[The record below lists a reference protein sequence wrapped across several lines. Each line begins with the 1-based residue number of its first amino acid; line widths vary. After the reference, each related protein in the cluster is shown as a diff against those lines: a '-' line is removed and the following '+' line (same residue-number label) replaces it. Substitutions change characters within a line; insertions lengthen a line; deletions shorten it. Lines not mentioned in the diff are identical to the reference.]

1 MALSKID
8 VANMLTGA
16 TPVANGG
23 TALTS
28 GFVNGRTNN
37 QMAPLIVNGDM
48 AIAQRSHTT
57 VAQANDSNEGYA
69 TVDRFAVRYG
79 NSAGGTITTSRDT
92 TAPTGFGQ
100 SMKLNVTSADT
111 SVGSTHIVDLRQV
124 IEAQVIRNSGWNY
137 TSSSSY
143 LTLSFQIRSSK
154 TGTYCVYFQTN
165 DGTTYMYTAEYTIS
179 SADTWEQKVITVP
192 GNSNLTFNNDNGIGL
207 RVAWVLAVGT
217 DRDGTAG
224 SWTTGNAFGTSNQ
237 VNFLDSTD
245 NIAYITGVQLEVGQF
260 TSSTLP
266 AFQHESF
273 GDNLARCY
281 RYYQMPV
288 HNKDHQGNNEEY
300 GAFNT
305 GTYSADAYFRA
316 ARPLGVEMRANPT
329 LVSSSGTNYFF
340 ILSGVNDDI
349 NDLTLHND
357 SNFKT
362 VWVYNNDEASS
373 TAGQAGIL
381 MANNLSAYI
390 AFDAEL
396 E

>member
-8 VANMLTGA
+8 VANMVTGA
-16 TPVANGG
+16 VPVANGG

-37 QMAPLIVNGDM
+37 QMAPIIINGDM
-48 AIAQRSHTT
+48 AVAQRSSST
-57 VAQANDSNEGYA
+57 VAQADDSNEGYA
-69 TVDRFAVRYG
+69 TVDRFAIRFG

-92 TAPTGFGQ
+92 TTPTGFGQ
-100 SMKLNVTSADT
+100 SIKLNVTSADT

-207 RVAWVLAVGT
+207 RVAWVLAVGSG
-217 DRDGTAG
+217 RSGSAG
-224 SWTTGNAFGTSNQ
+224 SWTSGNAFGTSNQ

-245 NIAYITGVQLEVGQF
+245 NVAYVTGVQLEVGQF

-273 GDNLARCY
+273 ADNLARCQ
-281 RYYQMPV
+281 RYFQAFHPRGSGKAFGSTTAYLQVPFLKPMRSTPSYSQNAV
-288 HNKDHQGNNEEY
+288 FRITNNDTGEFTQSSAGGGFDQSDNHSGRLAGNNFSSLTDAQTIHAAPN
-300 GAFNT
+300 GNV
-305 GTYSADAYFRA
+305 SAHF
-316 ARPLGVEMRANPT
+316 E
-329 LVSSSGTNYFF
+329 S
-340 ILSGVNDDI
+340 
-349 NDLTLHND
+349 
-357 SNFKT
+357 
-362 VWVYNNDEASS
+362 
-373 TAGQAGIL
+373 
-381 MANNLSAYI
+381 
-390 AFDAEL
+390 EL

>member
-28 GFVNGRTNN
+28 GFVNGRAND
-37 QMAPLIVNGDM
+37 QGAPIIINGDM
-48 AIAQRSHTT
+48 AVAQRSHTT
-57 VAQANDSNEGYA
+57 VAQADGSNELYA
-69 TVDRFAVRYG
+69 TVDRFAVKFG
-79 NSAGGTITTSRDT
+79 NNAGGTITTSRDT

-100 SMKLNVTSADT
+100 SMKLNVTGADT
-111 SVGSTHIVDLRQV
+111 SVASTHIVELIQP
-124 IEAQVIRNSGWNY
+124 IEAQIMRNSGWNY

-154 TGTYCVYFQTN
+154 TGTYCVYLQTL
-165 DGTTYMYTAEYTIS
+165 DGTSYQYTQEYTIS
-179 SADTWEQKVITVP
+179 SADTWEQKVLTFP
-192 GNSNLTFNNDNGIGL
+192 GNSNLQFDNNNAVGF
-207 RVAWVLAVGT
+207 RVGWILAVGSG
-217 DRDGTAG
+217 RYGTAG
-224 SWTTGNAFGTSNQ
+224 SWTTSTAYGTSNN

-245 NIAYITGVQLEVGQF
+245 NVAYITGVQLEVGQF

-266 AFQHESF
+266 PFQHESF
-273 GDNLARCY
+273 GDNLARCQ
-281 RYYQMPV
+281 RYYQKPV
-288 HNKDHQGNNEEY
+288 YSKDHQGTTEEY
-300 GAFNT
+300 SAFNT
-305 GTYSADAYFRA
+305 GTYSADAYFRV

-340 ILSGVNDDI
+340 ILSGANDDI
-349 NDLTLHND
+349 NDVTLHND

-381 MANNLSAYI
+381 MANNTSAYI

>member
-8 VANMLTGA
+8 VANMLTGV

-23 TALTS
+23 TALSS
-28 GFVNGRTNN
+28 GFANGRTNN
-37 QMAPLIVNGDM
+37 QMAPIIVNGDM

-57 VAQANDSNEGYA
+57 VAQADDSNEGYA

-165 DGTTYMYTAEYTIS
+165 DGTAYMYTAEYTIS

-192 GNSNLTFNNDNGIGL
+192 GNSNLTFNNDNGVGL

-217 DRDGTAG
+217 DRDGTAD
-224 SWTTGNAFGTSNQ
+224 SWTSGNAFGTSNQ

-266 AFQHESF
+266 PFQHESF
-273 GDNLARCY
+273 GDNLARCQ
-281 RYYQMPV
+281 RYFQAPIYPNDHYGTSEQYQIF
-288 HNKDHQGNNEEY
+288 GC
-300 GAFNT
+300 
-305 GTYSADAYFRA
+305 GTYTASGYFRC
-316 ARPLGVEMRANPT
+316 ARPLPVEMRANPS
-329 LVSSSGTNYFF
+329 LISNSGSNYFF
-340 ILSGVNDDI
+340 IGSGANDYVD
-349 NDLTLHND
+349 DLTLFVD
-357 SNFKT
+357 SNYKT
-362 VWVYNNDEASS
+362 AFVYNNDEASG
-373 TAGQAGIL
+373 TAGQAGNL
-381 MANNLSAYI
+381 MGNNTAAY
-390 AFDAEL
+390 AYLDAEL

>member
-28 GFVNGRTNN
+28 GFANGRTND
-37 QMAPLIVNGDM
+37 QGSPLIINGDM
-48 AIAQRSHTT
+48 AVAQRSSST
-57 VAQANDSNEGYA
+57 VAQADDSNEGFA
-69 TVDRFAVRYG
+69 TVDRFMLKFG
-79 NSAGGTITTSRDT
+79 NNAGGTITTSRDT

-100 SMKLNVTSADT
+100 SVKLNVTSADT
-111 SVGSTHIVDLRQV
+111 SVAATHIVEFTQP

-143 LTLSFQIRSSK
+143 ITLSFQIRSSK
-154 TGTYCVYFQTN
+154 TGTYCVYFQTL
-165 DGTTYMYTAEYTIS
+165 DGTSYMYTAEYTIS

-192 GNSNLTFNNDNGIGL
+192 GNSNLQFDNDANVGF
-207 RVAWVLAVGT
+207 RVGFILAVGSS
-217 DRDGTAG
+217 RYGTAG
-224 SWTTGNAFGTSNQ
+224 SWTTGSAYGTSNN

-273 GDNLARCY
+273 GDNYRRCQ
-281 RYYQMPV
+281 RYCYQISGDGS
-288 HNKDHQGNNEEY
+288 NATDLTQI
-300 GAFNT
+300 T
-305 GTYSADAYFRA
+305 GTGGAGFGVFRF
-316 ARPLGVEMRANPT
+316 PVQMRASPSQT
-329 LVSSSGTNYFF
+329 DSGIT
-340 ILSGVNDDI
+340 SGNSVNIRVD
-349 NDLTLHND
+349 TGT
-357 SNFKT
+357 SNF
-362 VWVYNNDEASS
+362 
-373 TAGQAGIL
+373 IR
-381 MANNLSAYI
+381 
-390 AFDAEL
+390 FDAEL

>member
-28 GFVNGRTNN
+28 GFANGRTNN

-48 AIAQRSHTT
+48 AVAQRSDST
-57 VAQANDSNEGYA
+57 VAQADSSNEGFA
-69 TVDRFAVRYG
+69 TVDRFGLYFG

-100 SMKLNVTSADT
+100 SIKLDVTSADT
-111 SVGSTHIVDLRQV
+111 SVAATHIVDLRTTL
-124 IEAQVIRNSGWNY
+124 EAQVIRNSGWNY

-154 TGTYCVYFQTN
+154 TGTYCVYLQSQ
-165 DGTTYMYTAEYTIS
+165 DGTAYQYTQEYTIS
-179 SADTWEQKVITVP
+179 SADTWEQKVLTFP
-192 GNSNLTFNNDNGIGL
+192 GNSNLTFNNDNGAGL
-207 RVAWVLAVGT
+207 IVSFMLAVGSS
-217 DRDGTAG
+217 RYGTAG
-224 SWTTGNAFGTSNQ
+224 SWTTSSAYGTSNQ
-237 VNFLDSTD
+237 VNFLDNTS
-245 NIAYITGVQLEVGQF
+245 NVAYITGVQLEVGQF

-266 AFQHESF
+266 PFQHESF

-396 E
+396 

>member
-28 GFVNGRTNN
+28 NFVNGRTNN
-37 QMAPLIVNGDM
+37 QMAPIIVNGDM
-48 AIAQRSHTT
+48 AVAQRSAST
-57 VAQANDSNEGYA
+57 VAQADDSNEGYA
-69 TVDRFAVRYG
+69 TVDRFAIKFS

-92 TAPTGFGQ
+92 TTTTGFGQ
-100 SMKLNVTSADT
+100 SIKLNVTGADT
-111 SVGSTHIVDLRQV
+111 SVASTHIVDLHQT

-143 LTLSFQIRSSK
+143 LTLSFHIRSSK
-154 TGTYCVYFQTN
+154 TGTYCVFFQTN
-165 DGTTYMYTAEYTIS
+165 DGTAQMYTVEYTIS

-192 GNSNLTFNNDNGIGL
+192 GNSNLQFDNDNGIGL
-207 RVAWVLAVGT
+207 RVGFILAVGSG
-217 DRDGTAG
+217 RSGSAG
-224 SWTTGNAFGTSNQ
+224 AWTSGNASGTSNQ

-273 GDNLARCY
+273 GDNLSRCQ
-281 RYYQMPV
+281 RYYYRMINENVAMATFSYYSSGRVEAGISFPV
-288 HNKDHQGNNEEY
+288 TMRSAPSLVSTSGSSYFRVQRNGGDNNLNDLSAGNIGLNH
-300 GAFNT
+300 ASIFNT
-305 GTYSADAYFRA
+305 
-316 ARPLGVEMRANPT
+316 
-329 LVSSSGTNYFF
+329 
-340 ILSGVNDDI
+340 
-349 NDLTLHND
+349 
-357 SNFKT
+357 
-362 VWVYNNDEASS
+362 DEASG
-373 TAGQAGIL
+373 TAGHAGYGYSRGSGY
-381 MANNLSAYI
+381 LSW
-390 AFDAEL
+390 DAEL

>member
-8 VANMLTGA
+8 VANMVTGA
-16 TPVANGG
+16 VPVANGG

-37 QMAPLIVNGDM
+37 QMAPIIINGDM
-48 AIAQRSHTT
+48 AVAQRSSST
-57 VAQANDSNEGYA
+57 VAQADDSNEGYA
-69 TVDRFAVRYG
+69 TVDRFAIRFG

-92 TAPTGFGQ
+92 TTPTGFGQ
-100 SMKLNVTSADT
+100 SIKLNVTNADT

-207 RVAWVLAVGT
+207 RVAWVLAVGSG
-217 DRDGTAG
+217 RSGSAG
-224 SWTTGNAFGTSNQ
+224 SWTSGNAFGTSNQ

-245 NIAYITGVQLEVGQF
+245 NVAYVTGVQLEVGQF

-273 GDNLARCY
+273 ADNLARCQ
-281 RYYQMPV
+281 RYFQAFHPRGSGKAFGSTTAYLQVPFLKPMRSTPSYSQNAV
-288 HNKDHQGNNEEY
+288 FRITNNDTGEFTQSSAGGGFDQSDNHSGRLAGNNFSSLTDAQTIHAAPN
-300 GAFNT
+300 GNV
-305 GTYSADAYFRA
+305 SAHF
-316 ARPLGVEMRANPT
+316 E
-329 LVSSSGTNYFF
+329 S
-340 ILSGVNDDI
+340 
-349 NDLTLHND
+349 
-357 SNFKT
+357 
-362 VWVYNNDEASS
+362 
-373 TAGQAGIL
+373 
-381 MANNLSAYI
+381 
-390 AFDAEL
+390 EL

>member
-8 VANMLTGA
+8 VANMVTGA
-16 TPVANGG
+16 VPVANGG

-28 GFVNGRTNN
+28 GFANGRTNN

-48 AIAQRSHTT
+48 AVAQRNTGT
-57 VAQANDSNEGYA
+57 VAQADSSNEGYA
-69 TVDRFAVRYG
+69 TVDRFQTQFA

-100 SMKLNVTSADT
+100 SMKFDVTSADT
-111 SVGSTHIVDLRQV
+111 SVGSTHIVYTAQTV
-124 IEAQVIRNSGWNY
+124 EAQVMRNSGWDY

-143 LTLSFQIRSSK
+143 ITLSFQIRSSK
-154 TGTYCVYFQTN
+154 TGTYCVFLYTN
-165 DGTTYMYTAEYTIS
+165 DGSAKMYTAEYTVS
-179 SADTWEQKVITVP
+179 SADTWEQKVIAIP
-192 GNSNLTFNNDNGIGL
+192 GNSNLTFNNDSGNGVQIGWTW
-207 RVAWVLAVGT
+207 ACGT
-217 DRDGTAG
+217 DRDGTAETW
-224 SWTTGNAFGTSNQ
+224 SDLAFATSNQ
-237 VNFLDSTD
+237 VNFLDSTS
-245 NIAYITGVQLEVGQF
+245 NVAYITGVQLEVGQF

-266 AFQHESF
+266 PFQHESF

>member
-28 GFVNGRTNN
+28 GFVNGRANN
-37 QMAPLIVNGDM
+37 QMAPIIINGDM
-48 AIAQRSHTT
+48 AVAQRSTST
-57 VAQANDSNEGYA
+57 VAQADDSNEGYA
-69 TVDRFAVRYG
+69 TVDRFAIKFS

-92 TAPTGFGQ
+92 TTTTGFGQ

-111 SVGSTHIVDLRQV
+111 SVGSTHIVDLRQA
-124 IEAQVIRNSGWNY
+124 IEAQVIRNSGWDY

-154 TGTYCVYFQTN
+154 TGTYCVYFNTV
-165 DGTTYMYTAEYTIS
+165 DGTAYLYTAEYTIS

-192 GNSNLTFNNDNGIGL
+192 GNSNLTFNNDNGVGL
-207 RVAWVLAVGT
+207 RVAWVLAVGSG
-217 DRDGTAG
+217 RSGSAG
-224 SWTTGNAFGTSNQ
+224 SWTSGNAYGTSNQ

-273 GDNLARCY
+273 ADNLARCQ
-281 RYYQMPV
+281 RYFQAFHPRGSGKAFGSTTAYLQVPFLKPMRSTPSYSQNAV
-288 HNKDHQGNNEEY
+288 FRITNNDTGEFTQSSAGGGFDQSDNHSGRLAGNNFSSLTDAQTIHAAPN
-300 GAFNT
+300 GNV
-305 GTYSADAYFRA
+305 SAHF
-316 ARPLGVEMRANPT
+316 E
-329 LVSSSGTNYFF
+329 S
-340 ILSGVNDDI
+340 
-349 NDLTLHND
+349 
-357 SNFKT
+357 
-362 VWVYNNDEASS
+362 
-373 TAGQAGIL
+373 
-381 MANNLSAYI
+381 
-390 AFDAEL
+390 EL